1 MADCRRRS
9 HARAIVP
16 TDGPIGDTDE
26 MTNLRRRRV
35 ADPLDAV
42 LFLLPVA
49 VGGAT
54 GALTAGSIRS
64 WYRTL
69 DKPAYNPP
77 DAVFGPTW
85 TVLYASMGAALVM
98 LRRAGA
104 RGADDEAVRTAA
116 LAFAVQLTLNAGWSL
131 IFFNGRSIGGALL
144 EIVALW
150 LAVAATVGAFARVRP
165 AAGIVLVPYLGW
177 VTFATVLNA
186 GIWRMNR

>member
-1 MADCRRRS
+1 
-9 HARAIVP
+9 
-16 TDGPIGDTDE
+16 
-26 MTNLRRRRV
+26 
-35 ADPLDAV
+35 
-42 LFLLPVA
+42 
-49 VGGAT
+49 
-54 GALTAGSIRS
+54 
-64 WYRTL
+64 
-69 DKPAYNPP
+69 
-77 DAVFGPTW
+77 
-85 TVLYASMGAALVM
+85 M

-104 RGADDEAVRTAA
+104 RGADEEAVRTAA